1 MCECVLV
8 KYLICSAKRVF
19 PLFSQTVLLLCLSTA
34 MFINTFYYFHSVVSA
49 RNEKKSNSLC
59 FSNVYC
65 IRNVIQDCSYFVPYL
80 PFLSLCFSNNV
91 SPYFCIL
98 IFSLTIGTRNDC
110 IHLCILKDVM
120 ENYSF
125 VFCYTRI
132 CRSETA

>member
-65 IRNVIQDCSYFVPYL
+65 IRNVIQDSAVI
-80 PFLSLCFSNNV
+80 LCQICPSSGYV
-91 SPYFCIL
+91 SVIMCPL
-98 IFSLTIGTRNDC
+98 IFVS
-110 IHLCILKDVM
+110 
-120 ENYSF
+120 
-125 VFCYTRI
+125 
-132 CRSETA
+132 